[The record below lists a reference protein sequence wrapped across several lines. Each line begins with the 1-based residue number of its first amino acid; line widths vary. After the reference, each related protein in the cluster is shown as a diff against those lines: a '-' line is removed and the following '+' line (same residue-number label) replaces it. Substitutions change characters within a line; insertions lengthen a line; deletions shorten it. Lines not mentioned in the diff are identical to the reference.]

1 MLPRTPVTRPSISVR
16 PEALVAHP
24 LSGHYLAIP
33 DGGVARLLSSVFVF
47 RTVLE
52 TKGRTLKDMRA

>member
-1 MLPRTPVTRPSISVR
+1 MTRPSISVR